1 MFSYSWE
8 GLLKEYREPGIGLK
22 VSVIG
27 LGSNA
32 FSRVA
37 DEITSI
43 LAFDDVLCV
52 GVTFVWGRSS
62 NQLYIS
68 KQGGENK

>member
-1 MFSYSWE
+1 M
-8 GLLKEYREPGIGLK
+8 KIGLK

-37 DEITSI
+37 DDVTSI
-43 LAFDDVLCV
+43 LTFDDALYVD
-52 GVTFVWGRSS
+52 GTFA
-62 NQLYIS
+62 
-68 KQGGENK
+68 

>member
-1 MFSYSWE
+1 VNQE
-8 GLLKEYREPGIGLK
+8 IGLK
-22 VSVIG
+22 VPVIG

-37 DEITSI
+37 DGVTSI

-52 GVTFVWGRSS
+52 GVTFV
-62 NQLYIS
+62 
-68 KQGGENK
+68 GGKVVYSIEYK